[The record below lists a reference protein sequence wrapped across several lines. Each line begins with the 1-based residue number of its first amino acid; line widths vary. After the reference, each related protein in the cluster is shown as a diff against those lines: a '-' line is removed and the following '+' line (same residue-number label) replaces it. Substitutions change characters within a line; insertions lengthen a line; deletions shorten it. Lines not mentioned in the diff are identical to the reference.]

1 MSNPAYYH
9 ETLGGMLKDF
19 EKGKGQIS
27 KVLVVFLTSVS
38 VDAVAKAAQGF
49 MWSSCWT
56 RPHAPAGQNGNSS
69 W

>member
-9 ETLGGMLKDF
+9 ETLGGMLKGF

-38 VDAVAKAAQGF
+38 IDAVAKAARGF
-49 MWSSCWT
+49 M
-56 RPHAPAGQNGNSS
+56 
-69 W
+69 